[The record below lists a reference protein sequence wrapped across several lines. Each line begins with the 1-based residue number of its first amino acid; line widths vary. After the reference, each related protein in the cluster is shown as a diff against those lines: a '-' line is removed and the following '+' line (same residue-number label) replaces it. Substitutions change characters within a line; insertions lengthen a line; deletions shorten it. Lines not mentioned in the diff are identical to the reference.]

1 MSVGRNKWG
10 EMNGPRLSRPSCT
23 WPKFN
28 GTMDIEHLILDVNT
42 GLFKL
47 TAYWILHVKTR
58 HKWTSD
64 TACIYWILHAEIRH
78 RQHVGH
84 LCGIRTLHVGIRH
97 SMHIGYSMCTLNSW
111 SRLHIGHLMD
121 TIINYANGVSN
132 MHSTCCSKCSHKVA
146 NINMTCVISPSKVQ
160 YADHKEY
167 SMFTW
172 SIQYPYEVPKML
184 LKSNNCEPE
193 INFFH
198 PNSTFTSPK
207 STLTY
212 PNLTITRLNSTII

>member
-1 MSVGRNKWG
+1 MWK
-10 EMNGPRLSRPSCT
+10 LDTSR
-23 WPKFN
+23 
-28 GTMDIEHLILDVNT
+28 H
-42 GLFKL
+42 
-47 TAYWILHVKTR
+47 
-58 HKWTSD
+58 
-64 TACIYWILHAEIRH
+64 
-78 RQHVGH
+78 
-84 LCGIRTLHVGIRH
+84 RTLHVNIGYSMRRLDTGSMLDTYAEFGNCMWASNN
-97 SMHIGYSMCTLNSW
+97 SMHIGYSMCTLNSS
-111 SRLHIGHLMD
+111 SRLHIEHLMD

-184 LKSNNCEPE
+184 LKSNNCVPE
-193 INFFH
+193 LNFFR

-212 PNLTITRLNSTII
+212 PNLTIGWLNSTII

>member
-1 MSVGRNKWG
+1 
-10 EMNGPRLSRPSCT
+10 
-23 WPKFN
+23 
-28 GTMDIEHLILDVNT
+28 MDIEHLILDVNT

-84 LCGIRTLHVGIRH
+84 LCGIWTLHVGIRH
-97 SMHIGYSMCTLNSW
+97 TMHIGYSMCTLNSS
-111 SRLHIGHLMD
+111 SRLHIEHLMD
-121 TIINYANGVSN
+121 TIINYANGESN

-146 NINMTCVISPSKVQ
+146 NINMTCAISPSKVQ

-167 SMFTW
+167 SMFT
-172 SIQYPYEVPKML
+172 
-184 LKSNNCEPE
+184 
-193 INFFH
+193 
-198 PNSTFTSPK
+198 
-207 STLTY
+207 
-212 PNLTITRLNSTII
+212 